1 MLYNFWFSVGNFFA
15 PLALKFMHDRT
26 PHDYLTPIYTQVSLA
41 LLTVIESNTEVF

>member
-15 PLALKFMHDRT
+15 PLALKFMHDKT

-41 LLTVIESNTEVF
+41 LLNRVKH